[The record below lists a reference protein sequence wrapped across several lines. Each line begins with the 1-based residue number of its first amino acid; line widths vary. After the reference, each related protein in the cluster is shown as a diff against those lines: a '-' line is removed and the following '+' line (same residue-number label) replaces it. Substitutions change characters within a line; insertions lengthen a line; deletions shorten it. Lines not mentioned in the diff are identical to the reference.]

1 MHTTCFSV
9 AVSAVAA
16 TPITTLV
23 LCDRRLIT
31 SSCSGLVTEDK
42 NKSAEGEKHKPS
54 RRAVGR
60 DPAARGSEARMQEI
74 EMGSAGGCS
83 AETHAGQLGTHTHTH
98 QDSKHPL
105 VTRPPSSCQTAGNLP
120 ALFSQSRGGHR
131 ASWAWAARRQ
141 DWSRI
146 QVGT

>member
-1 MHTTCFSV
+1 MHTTCFSI

-83 AETHAGQLGTHTHTH
+83 AETHAGQLGTHTHTSGF
-98 QDSKHPL
+98 QAWSPGHPH
-105 VTRPPSSCQTAGNLP
+105 P
-120 ALFSQSRGGHR
+120 ARQLETCLLFSAR
-131 ASWAWAARRQ
+131 AGAGIGPAGLGQPDLTS
-141 DWSRI
+141 DSNK
-146 QVGT
+146 